1 MREKLLGFFISII
14 FRFYALTFRYEV
26 IYENPEDEKRIKKN
40 LWNHLPQKTNYIYAL
55 FHQQE
60 ILMMDYFSDSGLC
73 GLVSNSKDGQI
84 LAAIVHELGY
94 RTVRGSSH
102 KGAIPGLKACMR
114 QLKAGHKMTIAVDG
128 PKGPIYKVKPGVVF
142 MSEKSK
148 TPIVP
153 ISAHPDRYW
162 CSEKSWNKIL
172 IPKPFS
178 TIKIKFGKVGYYKEQ
193 ELESKLNSLREYV
206 HAND

>member
-1 MREKLLGFFISII
+1 MKEKFLGFIISII
-14 FRFYALTFRYEV
+14 FRFYALTFSYEI
-26 IYENPEDEKRIKKN
+26 IYEDEEESELIKKN
-40 LWNHLPQKTNYIYAL
+40 LKNTHPQKKNFIYAL

-60 ILMMDYFSDSGLC
+60 ILMMDFFSETGLC

-84 LAAIVHELGY
+84 LAAIVHQLGY

-114 QLKAGHKMTIAVDG
+114 VLKQGHKMTIAVDG
-128 PKGPIYKVKPGVVF
+128 PKGPIYKVKPGAIF
-142 MSEKSK
+142 MSQKSE

-153 ISAHPDRYW
+153 ISAHADRYW

-172 IPKPFS
+172 IPKPFA
-178 TIKIKFGKVGYYKEQ
+178 TIKMKFGKIGYYTAD
-193 ELESKLNSLREYV
+193 ELEAKLNSLREYV
-206 HAND
+206 HPND

>member
-1 MREKLLGFFISII
+1 MREKILGFLLATI
-14 FRFYALTFRYEV
+14 FRVYSWTFRYEV
-26 IYENPEDEKRIKKN
+26 SYEDPTDKDLIEKD
-40 LWNHLPQKTNYIYAL
+40 LATYGTHSGNHIYAL

-60 ILMMDYFSDSGLC
+60 ILMIDYFRGSGMC

-84 LAAIVHELGY
+84 LANIVHRFGY

-114 QLKAGHKMTIAVDG
+114 KLKEGYKISIAVDG
-128 PKGPIYKVKPGVVF
+128 PKGPIYKVKSGAVF
-142 MSEKSK
+142 MSNKSE

-153 ISAHPDRYW
+153 ISAHPDRYF

-172 IPKPFS
+172 IPKLF
-178 TIKIKFGKVGYYKEQ
+178 TKIKIKFGKVGYYTEK
-193 ELESKLNSLREYV
+193 ELEEKLNSLREYV
-206 HAND
+206 HPDD